1 MPDDRTEAPPGA
13 KEGIEVTEVS
23 MVLGE
28 QHPVRVLDRVSLDV
42 RRGRF
47 CCLVGHSGCGKST
60 MLNLLAGFLRPSRGD
75 VRIDGLSA
83 ESRQIRRAV
92 VFQEYALF
100 PWRTALG
107 NVRFALESRNVPKA
121 ELGQALHFLE
131 LVGLDEAKDR
141 FPHELSGGMQQRV
154 AIARALAYEPDYL
167 FMDEPFGALDAL
179 TRDQLQVLI
188 GDLWQQLNQTVVYVT
203 HNVAEAVYLAD
214 DVMVMAANPGRIRA
228 RVAVDLPRPRDPVS
242 PGFQDVQ
249 RQVTDLIMGDDADGS
264 AVPQPGASGG
274 PLPVQGP
281 GPVTPK
287 SVGGGARR

>member
-1 MPDDRTEAPPGA
+1 
-13 KEGIEVTEVS
+13 

-28 QHPVRVLDRVSLDV
+28 QHQVRVLDRVSLEV
-42 RRGRF
+42 QRGRF

-60 MLNLLAGFLRPSRGD
+60 MLNLLAGFLRPTRGD
-75 VRIDGLSA
+75 IRIDGLSA

-107 NVRFALESRNVPKA
+107 NVRFALESRNVAKA
-121 ELGQALHFLE
+121 ELGRALHFLE
-131 LVGLDEAKDR
+131 LVGLAEAKDR

-203 HNVAEAVYLAD
+203 HNVGEAVYLAD
-214 DVMVMAANPGRIRA
+214 DIVVMAARPGRI
-228 RVAVDLPRPRDPVS
+228 VAKVSVDLPRPRDPGHD
-242 PGFQDVQ
+242 GFKAIQA
-249 RQVTDLIMGDDADGS
+249 RVTELIMGDGLEERARP
-264 AVPQPGASGG
+264 VPGTASGPGATRAPGLGG
-274 PLPVQGP
+274 P
-281 GPVTPK
+281 K
-287 SVGGGARR
+287 HVGGGARR

>member
-1 MPDDRTEAPPGA
+1 MLDDRTEARPGA
-13 KEGIEVTEVS
+13 KQGIEVREVS

-28 QHPVRVLDRVSLDV
+28 QRQVRVLDRVSLEV
-42 RRGRF
+42 SRGRF

-60 MLNLLAGFLRPSRGD
+60 MLNLLAGFLRPTRGD
-75 VRIDGLSA
+75 IRIGGLSA
-83 ESRQIRRAV
+83 ESRQVRRAV

-121 ELGQALHFLE
+121 ELGRALHFLE
-131 LVGLDEAKDR
+131 LVGLAEAKDR

-203 HNVAEAVYLAD
+203 HNVGEAVYLAD
-214 DVMVMAANPGRIRA
+214 DIVVMAARPGRIAA
-228 RVAVDLPRPRDPVS
+228 RVSVDLPRPRDPGHD
-242 PGFQDVQ
+242 GFKAIQA
-249 RQVTDLIMGDDADGS
+249 RVTELIMGS
-264 AVPQPGASGG
+264 ASGHA
-274 PLPVQGP
+274 PTPAP
-281 GPVTPK
+281 GLVEPK
-287 SVGGGARR
+287 RVGGGARH